1 MQRDIRRYLQYSQ
14 HTCKE
19 TDFRRHQSTHLQ
31 RDIRRHL
38 QHSPHICKETDIR
51 RHLQHSPHT
60 CKETDVRQHLQ
71 YSPRTCKETFGDT
84 YNTVNTPAKR
94 LTFGDTYSTVNTPAK
109 RLTFGDTYNT
119 VYNTPAARH
128 SSTPAIQSTHLQRD
142 IQRHLQYSQ
151 HTRKETIGDTSL
163 HTRKE
168 TFGDTYNTVHTP
180 ATRHS
185 ATARVQHDTDLQ
197 LTTLSVVKEGARG
210 MVRGG
215 MPGAFSTMFVPRT
228 SV

>member
-1 MQRDIRRYLQYSQ
+1 M
-14 HTCKE
+14 
-19 TDFRRHQSTHLQ
+19 
-31 RDIRRHL
+31 
-38 QHSPHICKETDIR
+38 R

-84 YNTVNTPAKR
+84 YNTVNTRAKR

-185 ATARVQHDTDLQ
+185 AIPTTQSIHPQRDIRRYLQHSPYTRNETFGDTYNTVHTPATRHSATARVQHDTDLQ